1 MGGPQIRNIATIGG
15 NVCNGAVSGDSA
27 PTLFALN
34 TKLKLKS
41 KERERI
47 IPISEFYAGPGI
59 VNIIIQ
65 MNYYY
70 H

>member
-15 NVCNGAVSGDSA
+15 NICNGAVSGDSA

-41 KERERI
+41 KGKERI
-47 IPISEFYAGPGI
+47 STY
-59 VNIIIQ
+59 
-65 MNYYY
+65 
-70 H
+70 